1 MLKNMKIGKQLILT
15 FVLVTVI
22 SSTAGVT
29 GLIQMADMNAKYND
43 ALVNYG
49 FAQGDIG
56 LFNSTFFENRAII
69 GSIVSLSDVES
80 LNHFSDQLSDSNRKM
95 DSYFVS
101 MEKRMSNKKEKGYYN
116 DIKKS
121 LTEYKAVS
129 EQVVTLAQQN
139 KTAEAQAL
147 LQSQGEPLFQNIKTA
162 TNALTSEKTVL
173 GHQLALDLSSMGTEA
188 TLRIFVIVLVTLAVS
203 VTIALRISRSIGRPV
218 KKMAEAAQRLAQG
231 DLSVQVSVDSGNE
244 IGQLAASFS
253 ETIESIRMYIT
264 DISANLA
271 KMAEGDLNIFCS
283 VEYKG
288 DFIALQES
296 IFHIDQSFHHTL
308 SEINQASEQVLS
320 GSNQVSDG
328 AQSMAQGAAEQAEEV
343 ERLAS
348 SVAAIS
354 EQVKSNAEHTAN
366 AGQNVSQVRCE
377 IDSSSRHMSEMM
389 EAISQISDSSS
400 QIGKIIRVI
409 DDIAFQTNILALN
422 AAVEAARAGAAGKGF
437 AVVADEVR
445 NLAGKSA
452 QAAKNITSLIE
463 KSVQQIENGTVIAN
477 QTAESL
483 FQVVNATN
491 VVFDAVEK
499 ISQASGYQSDA
510 VGQIKRGIDNISSV
524 VQTNSATAEE
534 SAAASEE
541 LSGQARELKKLV
553 DRFRLIEDEPVSA
566 DCLKENEDEFQCNQK
581 NIIA

>member
-1 MLKNMKIGKQLILT
+1 
-15 FVLVTVI
+15 
-22 SSTAGVT
+22 
-29 GLIQMADMNAKYND
+29 
-43 ALVNYG
+43 
-49 FAQGDIG
+49 
-56 LFNSTFFENRAII
+56 
-69 GSIVSLSDVES
+69 
-80 LNHFSDQLSDSNRKM
+80 
-95 DSYFVS
+95 
-101 MEKRMSNKKEKGYYN
+101 
-116 DIKKS
+116 
-121 LTEYKAVS
+121 
-129 EQVVTLAQQN
+129 
-139 KTAEAQAL
+139 
-147 LQSQGEPLFQNIKTA
+147 
-162 TNALTSEKTVL
+162 
-173 GHQLALDLSSMGTEA
+173 
-188 TLRIFVIVLVTLAVS
+188 
-203 VTIALRISRSIGRPV
+203 
-218 KKMAEAAQRLAQG
+218 
-231 DLSVQVSVDSGNE
+231 
-244 IGQLAASFS
+244 
-253 ETIESIRMYIT
+253 
-264 DISANLA
+264 
-271 KMAEGDLNIFCS
+271 
-283 VEYKG
+283 
-288 DFIALQES
+288 
-296 IFHIDQSFHHTL
+296 
-308 SEINQASEQVLS
+308 
-320 GSNQVSDG
+320 
-328 AQSMAQGAAEQAEEV
+328 
-343 ERLAS
+343 
-348 SVAAIS
+348 
-354 EQVKSNAEHTAN
+354 VKSNAEHTAN

-422 AAVEAARAGAAGKGF
+422 AAVEAARAGTAGKGF

-463 KSVQQIENGTVIAN
+463 KSIQQIENGTVIAN

-581 NIIA
+581 NSIA